1 MSCFVPGCNSRCTK
15 GRKRSCSF
23 FRPPADPDLLRQW
36 ELNIGRTDRALTRTD
51 TVCSLHFEKRFVFDR
66 YYTEHAGNVLL
77 NEGKLPRLRKDAV
90 PTIFEDR
97 GVSSCGGVQRDASAV
112 SASQS
117 PPGGPTPWR
126 STQLAQDTS
135 NETQSSAETMSR
147 LNTDAD
153 VQYGEPDGHRATV
166 KREDC
171 CPSDESHSRNTE
183 LCAEGIKIG
192 DLSDDRNVRV
202 KVEKDERCSG
212 VQNPEEVV
220 RGEDRPLIK
229 PVCDV
234 DSDGARV
241 DCGVEVKK
249 EPEECVDEPQ
259 VPRIVCAVGSF
270 YNTST
275 TPGVAQRVLAKH
287 LVRHPEV
294 VKLPF
299 TWNYHKV
306 SALQWNRVVYST
318 VAVASDGTTPV
329 VTKFVNVTTSR
340 GHKVEPVE
348 PFEAFVSDRNLN
360 VTLGDLA
367 KPTTIE
373 EVERMVE
380 AVDRLPTC
388 RGGPSRYKYPDVDP
402 MHARVDVLGVWRRV
416 DCEVYGTTLCRHCA
430 KLEPTLRQNACRK
443 RKSKKELSRLRI
455 SWESLEPAQRYKV
468 ELLQRRRRAL
478 VKRLRRLKAG
488 DRELC
493 GKDDGDSEDDDDD
506 SGESE
511 NELECPEAHS

>member
-1 MSCFVPGCNSRCTK
+1 MRCFVPGCNTRYAIGGKS
-15 GRKRSCSF
+15 SCSM
-23 FRPPADPDLLRQW
+23 FRPPADPDLRRRW
-36 ELNIGRTDRALTRTD
+36 ELNIGRTDRGLTRND
-51 TVCSLHFEKRFVFDR
+51 KVCSLHFEKRFVSDR
-66 YYTEHAGNVLL
+66 YYNVHAGNVLL
-77 NEGKLPRLRKDAV
+77 NEGKLPRLRRDAV
-90 PTIFEDR
+90 PTIFDDH
-97 GVSSCGGVQRDASAV
+97 GVCGCGGVQRDSSAV
-112 SASQS
+112 AASQW
-117 PPGGPTPWR
+117 PPVE
-126 STQLAQDTS
+126 AQDTS
-135 NETQSSAETMSR
+135 NESQSSAETKSR
-147 LNTDAD
+147 LNADAD
-153 VQYGEPDGHRATV
+153 VQCAEPDGHRVSV
-166 KREDC
+166 KREDG

-183 LCAEGIKIG
+183 LCAEGKKIA
-192 DLSDDRNVRV
+192 DLSDDRNVRI
-202 KVEKDERCSG
+202 KVEKDERCSD
-212 VQNPEEVV
+212 VQNPEDVLH
-220 RGEDRPLIK
+220 GEDRPLIR

-287 LVRHPEV
+287 LVRHPEA

-306 SALQWNRVVYST
+306 SALRWNRVVYST

-329 VTKFVNVTTSR
+329 ITKFVNVTTSR

-348 PFEAFVSDRNLN
+348 PFEAFVLDRNLN

-388 RGGPSRYKYPDVDP
+388 RGGPCKFKYPDVDI

-443 RKSKKELSRLRI
+443 RKGKKEFSRLRI
-455 SWESLEPAQRYKV
+455 SLESLEPAQRYKV
-468 ELLQRRRRAL
+468 ELLQRRCRCL
-478 VKRLRRLKAG
+478 LKRIRRLKAG
-488 DRELC
+488 GRELC
-493 GKDDGDSEDDDDD
+493 GKDDGDSQDDDDD

-511 NELECPEAHS
+511 NEMECPEAHS